1 MLEKDIV
8 KGKSRNLMD
17 SMDRVPNLGEKP
29 KTGDKLPKR
38 NSHSSDGDK
47 YMSYIKVGLSTYFV
61 FFSEQYLI
69 GRETAWYLGQ
79 LSLQYQLLEGQK

>member
-1 MLEKDIV
+1 MSGRVLEKDIV

-17 SMDRVPNLGEKP
+17 TLDKVPVGEKP

-61 FFSEQYLI
+61 FFSSN
-69 GRETAWYLGQ
+69 T
-79 LSLQYQLLEGQK
+79 

>member
-1 MLEKDIV
+1 MSGRLLEKDIV

-17 SMDRVPNLGEKP
+17 TLDRVSNVGEKP

-47 YMSYIKVGLSTYFV
+47 YMSYIKVGLSTFFIL
-61 FFSEQYLI
+61 FFSLFEQYLI
-69 GRETAWYLGQ
+69 GRETAW
-79 LSLQYQLLEGQK
+79 